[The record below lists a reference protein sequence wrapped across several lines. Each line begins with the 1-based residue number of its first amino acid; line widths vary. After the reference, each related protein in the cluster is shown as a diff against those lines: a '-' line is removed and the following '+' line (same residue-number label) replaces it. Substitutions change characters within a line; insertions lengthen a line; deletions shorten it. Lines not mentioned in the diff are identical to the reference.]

1 MSEISR
7 LLSNRVKVTGPLSV
21 SPGRYAYLALEE
33 AEPNLGAPSNPPPP
47 GQVYVLTSD
56 VNGIRAWTLIEE
68 GGQGIQGV
76 QGPQGTQGLQGIGN
90 QGIQGIQG
98 EGIQGFQGIQ
108 GDGAQGIQGVDG
120 SSVQIV
126 GSVPDVNVIG
136 DPQAT
141 LNDPGNSWIP
151 ASAGDG
157 VLDDATGDL
166 WVYDGAVWVNVGP
179 VRGPQGIQ
187 GIQGLSIQGIQGSGG
202 QGIQGLQGNDGAQG
216 ETGSQGIQGEL
227 GIQGDFGP
235 QGIQGDLGPQGTQGL
250 QGDQGTQGVQGESG
264 TQGLQGTRGFQGVQ
278 GTDGEQGIQ
287 GDLGFQ
293 GTQGISNQGV
303 QGETGT
309 QGQQGVQGGGGQGIQ
324 GDQGIQGIS
333 IQGDQG
339 TQGIFGEQGIQGVQ
353 GDLGPQGA
361 QGTQGIQGDQGTQG
375 IQGDLGPQGAQGIQ
389 GELGIQGSTGAQG
402 TRGSQGFQG
411 VQGDFGIQGEQG
423 ETGIQGPTGL
433 QGNRGNTGLQGIQGD
448 QGTQGIQGIQGDQG
462 IQGIQGSRGRD
473 FIIIGSNDDVIA
485 NTISEGFSAGPTPSD
500 AEISAYLSDYFSA
513 TGPGPTA
520 GFNDGIIDEAT
531 GDIYVLQFDGVT
543 WVNVGN
549 LRGLQGTQ
557 GTQGLQGDQG
567 IQGIQ
572 GDQGTQGIQGFQGD
586 KAGYPY
592 EWNASAI
599 IADPGAGAIRFNG
612 LSGSPAATTIIA
624 ISSLTAVNINIS
636 DFIANWNT
644 YGYTGNRGTLNFVQY
659 LNSGTT
665 SNQFTVTNVTDN
677 GSWLEIDV
685 INGTGQSFA
694 ANDEI
699 VLQFFPTGAQGIQG
713 VQGQQGTQ
721 GLQGDQGTQGIQ
733 GLSIQGV
740 QGDQGTQGLQ
750 GDQGIQGIQGDQ
762 GTQGIQGDQGT
773 QGIQGDQGTQGIQG
787 LSVQGIQG
795 IQGDQGVQG
804 NEGTSLV
811 IVGSVTDAEAEA
823 IAGGF
828 AAGAP
833 ASDTEISNYLLSV
846 FDGDPEP
853 LIQQNQGI
861 IDEATG
867 NLWVYNGTEF
877 NNVGAIKGNQGIQ
890 GIQGDQ
896 GVQGFTG
903 IQGPTGNFGGA
914 TFNYTFS
921 STTTAADPGAGLLR
935 LNNATQNSATELYI
949 DQQDDDSAFIDNFLV
964 TIDSS
969 TSLIKGH
976 VKISENGDP
985 SRFNFYAI
993 NSLTNNIGWW
1003 TISVSFVSGSGA
1015 TFLNTDD
1022 ILVTFARTGDLGN
1035 QGNQGIQGDQG
1046 TQGIF
1051 GEQGTQGI
1059 QGDFGPQGVQ
1069 GVQGETG
1076 TQGSQGIQGEL
1087 GKALEII
1094 ANVTDAQ
1101 ASGTTQTDINNE
1113 INADLAGQGVT
1124 AAAGDAV
1131 IDNATGDLYILRGGD
1146 WQNSGNLRGQQ
1157 GLQGIQGTLGIQGDQ
1172 GTQGIQGD
1180 QGTQGIQG
1188 LSIQGIQGDQGTQGI
1203 QGDQGTQGLQGDQG
1217 TQGLQGDQG
1226 TQGNQGTTGTIGGQG
1241 VQGTQGLL
1249 GTTGNTG
1256 AQGLTGPEA
1265 STPDEITN
1273 ITLVASG
1280 DDPDVDPI
1288 NASAFDGVENIF
1300 DVYFGTPGSY
1310 TRVVNDD
1317 LLGEV
1322 ARLMISLGGIIQDP
1336 DSSGFGAG
1344 GTVGFRLN
1352 SNTGNT
1358 SIHFSEVPESGQSFF
1373 GVMFMKTSNP
1383 TTIFATVEQS
1393 ITNAIIFGV

>member
-21 SPGRYAYLALEE
+21 SPGRYAYLSLEE
-33 AEPNLGAPSNPPPP
+33 AEPNLGAPPGPPPS

-56 VNGIRAWTLIEE
+56 ENGIRAWTLIEE

-76 QGPQGTQGLQGIGN
+76 QGPQGIQGLQGIGN
-90 QGIQGIQG
+90 QGVQGIQG
-98 EGIQGFQGIQ
+98 DGVQGLQGIQ

-141 LNDPGNSWIP
+141 LNDPGNSWVP
-151 ASAGDG
+151 PSAGDG

-166 WVYDGAVWVNVGP
+166 WVYDGALWVNVGP

-216 ETGSQGIQGEL
+216 ETGSQGIQGEF

-235 QGIQGDLGPQGTQGL
+235 QGIQGDLGPQGTQGI

-264 TQGLQGTRGFQGVQ
+264 TQGIQGTRGFQGVQ
-278 GTDGEQGIQ
+278 GTDGEQGVQ

-339 TQGIFGEQGIQGVQ
+339 TQGILGEQGVQGIQ

-361 QGTQGIQGDQGTQG
+361 QGIQGVLGEQGIQG

-448 QGTQGIQGIQGDQG
+448 QGVQGIQGIQGDQG

-485 NTISEGFSAGPTPSD
+485 NTISEGFSSGPNPSD
-500 AEISAYLSDYFSA
+500 AEISAYLNSYFD
-513 TGPGPTA
+513 GDPGPAA

-567 IQGIQ
+567 TQGIQ
-572 GDQGTQGIQGFQGD
+572 GDQGTQGLQGFQGD

-592 EWNASAI
+592 EWSASTI

-612 LSGSPAATTIIA
+612 ISGSPAATTTIA
-624 ISSLTAVNINIS
+624 ISSLTSVNLNIS

-659 LNSGTT
+659 SNSGTT

-677 GSWLEIDV
+677 GSWLEVDV

-694 ANDEI
+694 ANDDI

-713 VQGQQGTQ
+713 VQGDQGTQ
-721 GLQGDQGTQGIQ
+721 GIQGDQGIQGIQ

-740 QGDQGTQGLQ
+740 QGIQGTLGIQGDQGIQGIQGDQGIQGIQ

-762 GTQGIQGDQGT
+762 GTQGIQGLSI

-787 LSVQGIQG
+787 E
-795 IQGDQGVQG
+795 
-804 NEGTSLV
+804 EGTSLV
-811 IVGSVTDAEAEA
+811 IVGSVTDAESEA

-828 AAGAP
+828 SSGP
-833 ASDTEISNYLLSV
+833 TASDEEISNYLLSV

-853 LIQQNQGI
+853 QIQQNQGI

-896 GVQGFTG
+896 GVQGNTG

-921 STTTAADPGAGLLR
+921 STTTAGDPGAGLLR

-1022 ILVTFARTGDLGN
+1022 ILVTFARTGDIGN

-1051 GEQGTQGI
+1051 GEQGIQGIQGQFGPQGIQGI
-1059 QGDFGPQGVQ
+1059 QGD
-1069 GVQGETG
+1069 TG
-1076 TQGSQGIQGEL
+1076 TQGSQGVQGEL

-1101 ASGTTQTDINNE
+1101 AQGTTQTDINNE
-1113 INADLAGQGVT
+1113 INADLAGQGIT
-1124 AAAGDAV
+1124 AEEGDAV

-1172 GTQGIQGD
+1172 GIQGIQGTLGIQGDTGTQGIQGD

-1188 LSIQGIQGDQGTQGI
+1188 DFGPQGTQGI
-1203 QGDQGTQGLQGDQG
+1203 QGDQGIQGSQGATGGTGSTGVQGLQGTDG
-1217 TQGLQGDQG
+1217 PTGDTG
-1226 TQGNQGTTGTIGGQG
+1226 VQGTTGP
-1241 VQGTQGLL
+1241 
-1249 GTTGNTG
+1249 
-1256 AQGLTGPEA
+1256 AA
-1265 STPDEITN
+1265 STPDEIDN
-1273 ITLVASG
+1273 IILT
-1280 DDPDVDPI
+1280 
-1288 NASAFDGVENIF
+1288 SAFDGATTVFE
-1300 DVYFGTPGSY
+1300 VRKSSAPGTPL
-1310 TRVVNDD
+1310 TMDD
-1317 LLGEV
+1317 IEIEV
-1322 ARLMISLGGIIQDP
+1322 SRLMISVGGIIQQP
-1336 DSSGFGAG
+1336 DDSGVGVG

-1352 SNTGNT
+1352 SNTGT
-1358 SIHFSEVPESGQSFF
+1358 STLEIIFAEAPESGQSFF
-1373 GVMFMKTSNP
+1373 GVIFQKVSTS
-1383 TTIFATVEQS
+1383 TTPYATKEESLV
-1393 ITNAIIFGV
+1393 NAIIFGV